1 MQLSTDKIRI
11 AMIRQGYST
20 QAELAVALSV
30 SRVTVGRWMRGK
42 NIPHPEQ
49 LIKLAAVLNLSIK
62 GLVK

>member
-1 MQLSTDKIRI
+1 
-11 AMIRQGYST
+11 MIRQGYST

-62 GLVK
+62 GLVR